1 MNISRENIDELN
13 GLIRVSIEKADYEAN
28 VEDVLKDYRK
38 KVNMPGFRPGKVPA
52 GLVKKMYG
60 KAALVDEVNKILT
73 QELSKYLVGEKL
85 NILGEPL
92 PNEDKQKE
100 IDWDNDSDF
109 EFIFD
114 IGFAPEIKVSLDKRS
129 KYTAY
134 KIVIDDKMIDDQVK
148 SYTSRFGKSEPTDV
162 VEAESTVRGNIA
174 QVDAEGNTIEGGAGA
189 EMALISIDIIK
200 DDEIKN
206 TFVGKKAEDEVI
218 FDIKKAY
225 PNNTEIGYLLNIPKE
240 EAAAIEGDFKITIKE
255 INKFAEAE
263 INEELFKQIYG
274 DDTEIKDE
282 AAFRAKVKSEIE
294 EAYIPSSDYKFAN
307 DARDTLVDKATVE
320 FPEEFLKRWL
330 KATNKK
336 LTDEQIEADFPLFI
350 TDLKWQI
357 IKEEI
362 IKENELKVEEP
373 EVLELAREV
382 AAAQFRQYGMFNV
395 PDEHLDGFVQQMMS
409 KEEDRNRLYSKKME
423 DKIMEVIKSKVS
435 ITEKELGKEEFD
447 KLFEQK

>member
-1 MNISRENIDELN
+1 MNITRENIDELN
-13 GLIRVSIEKADYEAN
+13 GLIRVSIEKADYETS

-60 KAALVDEVNKILT
+60 KSALVDEVNKILT
-73 QELSKYLVGEKL
+73 QELSKYLVEEKL

-92 PNEDKQKE
+92 PNEDQQKE
-100 IDWDNDSDF
+100 IDWDNDADF
-109 EFIFD
+109 EFLFD
-114 IGFAPEIKVSLDKRS
+114 IGFAPEVKVSLDKRS

-134 KIVIDDKMIDDQVK
+134 KVAITDEMIDEQVK
-148 SYTSRFGKSEPTDV
+148 AYTSRFGKSEATDV
-162 VEAESTVRGNIA
+162 VEAEGTVRGNIA
-174 QVDAEGNTIEGGAGA
+174 QVDADGNPTEGGASV
-189 EMALISIDIIK
+189 EMALISIDVIK
-200 DDEIKN
+200 DEEIKK
-206 TFVGKKAEDEVI
+206 TFVGKKVDDEVV

-225 PNNTEIGYLLNIPKE
+225 PNDTEIGYLLNIPKE

-255 INKFAEAE
+255 INKFVEAE
-263 INEELFKQIYG
+263 VNEDLFKQIYG

-282 AAFRAKVKSEIE
+282 KAFRAKVKSEIE
-294 EAYIPSSDYKFAN
+294 EAYVPSSDYKFAN
-307 DARDTLVDKATVE
+307 DARDTLVEKATME
-320 FPEEFLKRWL
+320 FPEAFLKRWL
-330 KATNKK
+330 KATNKE
-336 LTDEQIEADFPLFI
+336 LTDDQIEADFPLFV

-423 DKIMEVIKSKVS
+423 DKIMEVVKSKVNV
-435 ITEKELGKEEFD
+435 TDKEVSKEEFD